1 MIKDDRSY
9 HLRLQEFCDC
19 YMETDFKKELEAASR
34 GVSGVPGGDEDELAL
49 KFLGT
54 AILYGATEEAKS
66 FSLKKGPAGKVFFSV
81 EGKGTY
87 QLPPPQAMMADR
99 IFSIVRSITHIEED
113 RGKMPLSL
121 GLRNDRMELTL
132 HVDRKGAEESLTVAF
147 PQG

>member
-19 YMETDFKKELEAASR
+19 YMETDYKKELEAASR
-34 GVSGVPGGDEDELAL
+34 GVSGIPGGDPDELAL
-49 KFLGT
+49 KFLGA
-54 AILYGATEEAKS
+54 AILYGATEEAKN
-66 FSLKKGPAGKVFFSV
+66 FSIKKGPDGKIVFSV
-81 EGKGTY
+81 EAKGRY
-87 QLPPPQAMMADR
+87 QLPPPQTKIADR

-132 HVDRKGAEESLTVAF
+132 HLDRKGTEESLTVAF